1 MSVEFK
7 LAANSELDN
16 LNKVCRKIFPNFTI
30 RNHNGHENYVIYVDK
45 EFVGFLNLYEG
56 KMFQKYFILP
66 EKRGNGLGKKVLVA
80 AIDFFINVRKVDLN
94 KIYFLVKNN
103 NKIAYDLFAKNNFK
117 VVKNIGNLHKFKRII
132 D

>member
-16 LNKVCRKIFPNFTI
+16 LNKVCSKVFPNFTI
-30 RNHNGHENYVIYVDK
+30 QNKKGHENYVIYNDK

-66 EKRGNGLGKKVLVA
+66 EKRGIGLGKKVLIA
-80 AIDFFINVRKVDLN
+80 AVDYFLNVRKVNLN
-94 KIYFLVKNN
+94 EIYFLVKNN
-103 NKIAYDLFAKNNFK
+103 NKIAYDLFSKNNFK
-117 VVKNIGNLHKFKRII
+117 VVKKIGILNKFKRIL
-132 D
+132 